1 MKKYKNTNIFEQPIK
16 AGNLV
21 FQPKETK
28 ILDYKIDGFHVE
40 EIEET
45 EKPKKIERR
54 K

>member
-1 MKKYKNTNIFEQPIK
+1 MKVFKNTNPYEQPIK
-16 AGNLV
+16 VGNIT

-28 ILDYKIDGFHVE
+28 ILDYKIDGFNIE